1 MFQLSGSFENG
12 EKSHCSSHHAHE
24 PFADGTVW
32 KDNPIKDKTVKTI
45 GYESGIGIDCSDL
58 VAQAL
63 WAAQFDVTY
72 LHTLRYSALWA
83 KG

>member
-1 MFQLSGSFENG
+1 MTTIYDAAVQRFGTGSYVY
-12 EKSHCSSHHAHE
+12 AHE
-24 PFADGTVW
+24 PFADETVW
-32 KDNPIKDKTVKTI
+32 KDNPIKDKTGKTI

-83 KG
+83 TG